1 MSSKCSLFIWTTD
14 FYQMC
19 IFFFYHFVAWLFILL
34 TLSLEEHM
42 SLILMRTSLPIL
54 SFVNYVI
61 GVKDMV

>member
-1 MSSKCSLFIWTTD
+1 VFFVYLDNRLLSDVYF
-14 FYQMC
+14 
-19 IFFFYHFVAWLFILL
+19 FFFYHFVAWLFILL